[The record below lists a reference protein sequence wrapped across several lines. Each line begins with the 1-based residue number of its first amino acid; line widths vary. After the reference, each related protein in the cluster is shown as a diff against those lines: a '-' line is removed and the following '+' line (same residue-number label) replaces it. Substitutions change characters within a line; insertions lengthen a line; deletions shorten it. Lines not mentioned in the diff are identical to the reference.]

1 MLAERMG
8 RVSASPTLRVLVE
21 AEKLKAR
28 GFDVVEFGAGE
39 PDFDTPEH
47 IKAAAR
53 TAIDQGFTK
62 YTPAAG
68 TGELKA
74 AICAHYEA
82 LYGTKYAG
90 NEVIVTAGG
99 KQALYNVA
107 MALFNPTNEVITHVP
122 GWPTITEQ
130 VKLADAQP
138 VLVQTYPEDGF
149 AMNADAFLHAI
160 TPSTKAIII
169 NSPCNPTGALMAE
182 SELHRLVDEVANQN
196 IWIIL
201 DLCYEQLIYDPVP
214 HNLVGILAGRLRDH
228 TIITGSASKSYAM
241 TGWRCGWALGPADV
255 IAACNA
261 LQSHSTS
268 NVTSISQK
276 AALAALTGPQ
286 APVTE
291 MLTEYRTRRD
301 TLHGWLTVDPR
312 ITCLKPAGAFYLFV
326 NISELLSPDGIRT
339 SAEFATRLLE
349 EAHVALTPGEAFD
362 APGFLRI
369 SYATS
374 MERLREGATRILD
387 FVRKLDAAGQ
397 AAGASS
403 RVSLGSSP
411 T

>member
-74 AICAHYEA
+74 AICAHYDT
-82 LYGTKYAG
+82 LYGARYAA

-160 TPSTKAIII
+160 TPSTKAIVI

-214 HNLVGILAGRLRDH
+214 HNLVGILVDRLRDH
-228 TIITGSASKSYAM
+228 TIVTGSASKSYAM

-255 IAACNA
+255 IGACNA

-286 APVTE
+286 APVAE
-291 MLTEYRTRRD
+291 MLAEYRTRRD
-301 TLHGWLTVDPR
+301 TLHEWLTVDPR

-326 NISELLSPDGIRT
+326 NISQLLLPDGIRT
-339 SAEFATRLLE
+339 SAEFASRLLE
-349 EAHVALTPGEAFD
+349 EAHVAVTPGEAFD

-374 MERLREGATRILD
+374 MERLREGATRILE
-387 FVRKLDAAGQ
+387 FVRKLDEAGQ
-397 AAGASS
+397 TAQATSG
-403 RVSLGSSP
+403 V
-411 T
+411 